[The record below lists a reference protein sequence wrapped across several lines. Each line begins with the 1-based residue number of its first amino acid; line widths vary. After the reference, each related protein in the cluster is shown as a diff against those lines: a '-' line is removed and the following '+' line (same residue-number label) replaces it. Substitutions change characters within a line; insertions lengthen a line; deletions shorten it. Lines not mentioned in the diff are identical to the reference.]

1 MINVPRFPDPGAVV
15 LLGVLALAGCGGSV
29 ADGTSSSPSPSPST
43 PPLQAVV
50 ATAISDQCAPCLV
63 VGKDRRLPLGILNR
77 DGVPVADA
85 TVRAQVSLVPPGNAA
100 PQAIGPVMD
109 APYKGAQLEGKGVYV
124 IHQTFTIPGIYQV
137 VVEAK
142 KGSDSATTGAHFQ
155 VLATDPG
162 LDVGAAA
169 PATRNPLASQVSD
182 LSTIDTGVPPDDM
195 HYTTIA
201 GALAAHHPIVIFFGS
216 PGFCQTKTCAPEV
229 NVVKVLEA
237 KYRTKGVDFVHIETY
252 KGGRPD
258 ANRTISDEFNQWKL
272 TSDPWVFV
280 VDKQGQIASKY
291 DGPTT
296 ADEIDPDVA
305 RLAG

>member
-1 MINVPRFPDPGAVV
+1 M
-15 LLGVLALAGCGGSV
+15 
-29 ADGTSSSPSPSPST
+29 

-50 ATAISDQCAPCLV
+50 ATAVSDQCAPCLV

-85 TVRAQVSLVPPGNAA
+85 TVRAQVSLVPPGKAA
-100 PQAIGPVMD
+100 PRAIGPVMD

-124 IHQTFTIPGIYQV
+124 IHQTFTTPGIYQV

-142 KGSDSATTGAHFQ
+142 KGGDSATTGAHFQ
-155 VLATDPG
+155 VLASDPG

-169 PATRNPLASQVSD
+169 PVTRNPLASQVSD
-182 LSTIDTGVPPDDM
+182 LSSIDTGVPPDDM

-201 GALAAHHPIVIFFGS
+201 DSLAAHHPIVIFFGS

-237 KYRTKGVDFVHIETY
+237 KYRTRGVDFVHIETY

-258 ANRTISDEFNQWKL
+258 ANKTISDEFNQWKL

-280 VDKQGQIASKY
+280 IDKHGKIASKY

-296 ADEIDPDVA
+296 ADEIDSDVA
-305 RLAG
+305 MVSG